1 MDTETSKSRR
11 PVIELYNVFL
21 KSNRGIQVFRD
32 LNFSLYQGETALIT
46 GPAGSGKSSLVELLI
61 GRLFAESGSVSV
73 FDRVVRKRHF
83 GHNSRILRKIGGVG
97 GIFKLIPSL
106 NVSQNITFPLVITG
120 ESRTVRNERLFK
132 MLTEFSLLKQ
142 STEMPDNL
150 TRVENT
156 LVQFARA
163 SIANQP
169 LLIIDEPAAGLD
181 SGTFERI
188 AEYLVKA
195 SLSGR
200 SMLILASDNIK
211 LQIPK
216 MKQYR
221 LESGALA

>member
-1 MDTETSKSRR
+1 MATDSNKSRR
-11 PVIELYNVFL
+11 PVIELYNVYL

-32 LNFSLYQGETALIT
+32 LSFSLGQGETALLT

-61 GRLFAESGSVSV
+61 GRIYAESGSVSV
-73 FDRVVRKRHF
+73 FDRPVKRRLL
-83 GHNSRILRKIGGVG
+83 GHNSKVLRKIGGVG
-97 GIFKLIPSL
+97 GIFSLIPSL
-106 NVSQNITFPLVITG
+106 NVSQNILFPLVVAG
-120 ESRTVRNERLFK
+120 ESRSVRNDRLFK

-142 STEMPDNL
+142 STEVPANL

-163 SIANQP
+163 SIANQH

-181 SGTFERI
+181 SRTFARI

-200 SMLILASDNIK
+200 SMLILASDDLQ

-216 MKQYR
+216 MKR
-221 LESGALA
+221 FRFEGGALV